1 MGGSLL
7 ANFDQTFTVMKARF
21 QYFIPIA
28 FLCFVVVLYGTSMQR
43 TDAARAARGFQVDSV
58 KVGAQIKM
66 DEEVYDFKDIE
77 LGTIVEH
84 TFVIHNEGT
93 DTLTIIDAHPSCGCT
108 AAVMDNK
115 KIGPGGVSHL
125 KVKFD
130 SNNKGEGPIVKL
142 ITITSNSHEQAEKI
156 IRITGRIVKSKTAHK
171 NQAMHLDGLFQGD
184 CAKCHVEKGKG
195 ELGARLYDAD
205 CAICHGLKTDGKPG
219 PELSS
224 QEMMKHTQKEWKKMI
239 ADGMPHTNMPGFA
252 LKNKGPLGDEEIA
265 SLVEYMDAFKKEL
278 QRQHTM
284 QGTSP
289 STDGNG
295 TAVNHAN

>member
-1 MGGSLL
+1 
-7 ANFDQTFTVMKARF
+7 MKARF
-21 QYFIPIA
+21 QYFVPLA
-28 FLCFVVVLYGTSMQR
+28 FLVFMVALYATSLQHNN
-43 TDAARAARGFQVDSV
+43 DAHAARILRIDSTEHP
-58 KVGAQIKM
+58 AQIKM

-84 TFVIHNEGT
+84 TFIIHNIGG
-93 DTLTIIDAHPSCGCT
+93 DTLIIIEAHPSCGCT

-115 KIGPGGVSHL
+115 KIGAGNSAHL

-142 ITITSNSHEQAEKI
+142 ITITSNSHDQAEKV

-171 NQAMHLDGLFQGD
+171 MQAMHLDGIFAGD
-184 CAKCHVEKGKG
+184 CAKCHVDKGKG
-195 ELGARLYDAD
+195 ELGARLYDQD
-205 CAICHGLKTDGKPG
+205 CAICHGLKSDGKPG

-224 QEMMKHTQKEWKKMI
+224 DAMMKHTSKEWQKII
-239 ADGMPHTNMPGFA
+239 ANGTPHTDMPGFA

-278 QRQHTM
+278 NRNRTLK
-284 QGTSP
+284 GTTPAP
-289 STDGNG
+289 SNG
-295 TAVNHAN
+295 TGGAAQTQTNVMTH